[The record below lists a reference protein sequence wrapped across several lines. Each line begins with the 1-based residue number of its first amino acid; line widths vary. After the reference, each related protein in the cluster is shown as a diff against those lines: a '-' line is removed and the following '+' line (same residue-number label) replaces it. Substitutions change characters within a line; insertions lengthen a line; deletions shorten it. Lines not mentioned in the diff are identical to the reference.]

1 MLRRILS
8 KIKPT
13 PLAVVKPAVV
23 RPSDETTTVGR
34 IFDTPLVVKG
44 ITWYPVVQLATL
56 PIMAWYAGKRDP
68 GRSLAKR
75 LGVGILTMPIVLGS
89 EWCHNLAHAA
99 VARWIGKPMD
109 AIRIT
114 WGMPLLVYYDIE
126 DENVTPR
133 QHILR
138 SLGGPAF
145 NAMALCLA
153 LPLQRSARPGSLSR
167 ELLDTAV
174 ATNAFLLSVGLLPLP
189 GIDGGP
195 ILKWSLVERGRSPK
209 QADEVL
215 RQVDGLLGVVLGLMG
230 GAALKRRRWLLGG
243 LCLQLAAIALGVA
256 LGFLKEQD

>member
-1 MLRRILS
+1 
-8 KIKPT
+8 
-13 PLAVVKPAVV
+13 V
-23 RPSDETTTVGR
+23 RPSDEVITVGR

-44 ITWYPVVQLATL
+44 ITWIPAVQLVTW

-68 GRSLAKR
+68 RRSLAER
-75 LGVGILTMPIVLGS
+75 LGVGALTMPIVLGS

-114 WGMPLLVYYDIE
+114 WGMPLLVYYNIE

-138 SLGGPAF
+138 ALGGPAF
-145 NAMALCLA
+145 NALA
-153 LPLQRSARPGSLSR
+153 LGVAVPLQRSIRRVSLSR

-209 QADEVL
+209 EADEVV
-215 RQVDGLLGVVLGLMG
+215 RKVDGWLGLVLGLSG
-230 GAALKRRRWLLGG
+230 AAALKRRRWLLGG
-243 LCLQLAAIALGVA
+243 FCLQLAAIALGVA
-256 LGFLKEQD
+256 FGFLKEKD